1 MEAHSAVQVLFAS
14 DLFVENEVFLL
25 GNSRARGPVAIGGVT
40 WLFSDLRP
48 RDAHARALE
57 VAVADLVRVSAQ
69 RQLVLLCALGPAQ
82 STRITRH
89 LRLWRALEHRKV
101 PLPEGR
107 RSAEWRLGDESAE
120 SWFGGIAFEPS
131 EAPRAA
137 AAVDDGGVAALV
149 VALPPA
155 ALAELD
161 TLLSTGW
168 SIGYG
173 MHALPDELLA
183 WVVARDGIVFMFA
196 GYFDDREAGVTGFAA
211 PALVDELR
219 QRHAER

>member
-1 MEAHSAVQVLFAS
+1 MDAHSALQLLFAN
-14 DLFVENEVFLL
+14 DLFVENEVYLL
-25 GNSRARGPVAIGGVT
+25 GNSRARGPIAIAGVT

-48 RDAHARALE
+48 REAHARALE
-57 VAVADLVRVSAQ
+57 VAVADLRCVSAE
-69 RQLVLLCALGPAQ
+69 RRLALLCANGPAQ
-82 STRITRH
+82 PTRITRH
-89 LRLWRALEHRKV
+89 LRLWKALEHRKV

-120 SWFGGIAFEPS
+120 GWFGSIAFEPS
-131 EAPRAA
+131 EVQRAA
-137 AAVDDGGVAALV
+137 ATVEDGSVSAFV

-168 SIGYG
+168 STYRG
-173 MHALPDELLA
+173 MHALPQALVD
-183 WVVARDGIVFMFA
+183 WVVAREGIVFLFV
-196 GYFDDREAGVTGFAA
+196 GHFDDREAGVTGFAA

-219 QRHAER
+219 LRRAR